1 MCGVCGTS
9 FAYKEILRKHISTI
23 HKKKCLKCGKLVSNL
38 KSHTKKKHSSETNF
52 EKNIPEIQ
60 NEVNENTKK
69 FSKTTRRGLVRI
81 KKNLNLSKK
90 SHECIVCGIRFAYKV
105 ILNRHITTFHKGRPC
120 QCLKCGKMVFDL
132 KLHSKN
138 KHPKGTNFDENNPK
152 VEDEVEKNTIG
163 NPKKVLDNSNELPF
177 LKKVQGRSEETKLKV
192 PLIEVDIKPKIEA
205 DIKPKIEADIKPK
218 LKPSDLSTK
227 FINEINTGLQVI
239 SSIKAPDDQRVAKK
253 VYVPTGKPRGR
264 PAKAAAARA
273 YVPTGKPRGRPGNNP
288 VTAEIQDDN
297 DNTKKVLDNPKELPI
312 LKKAQERPKET
323 KFDEN
328 IPKVQEEVK
337 ENTNDNT
344 EKVLDDPNAWAEF
357 KKTQE
362 DSKETKFNENIPKVQ
377 DEVNKSINENIKK
390 VLDNPNDN
398 PLACIPLL
406 KKAQELLKKYED
418 YEVKYYCNI
427 CPDFST
433 IDPSTL
439 IEHHC
444 SFHEIVD
451 AEKFPGKFSKSNNM

>member
-38 KSHTKKKHSSETNF
+38 KSHTRKKHSSETNF
-52 EKNIPEIQ
+52 EKKNPEIQ
-60 NEVNENTKK
+60 NEVNENIEGKIKKVPKITKREK
-69 FSKTTRRGLVRI
+69 AKI
-81 KKNLNLSKK
+81 KKNLNHSKK
-90 SHECIVCGIRFAYKV
+90 LFECIVCGINFAYKKV
-105 ILNRHITTFHKGRPC
+105 LNRHISTFHKGKPRK
-120 QCLKCGKMVFDL
+120 CLKCGKLVFDL
-132 KLHSKN
+132 KLHRRN
-138 KHPKGTNFDENNPK
+138 KHPKEAEFDENNPK
-152 VEDEVEKNTIG
+152 VRDEIKESTNE
-163 NPKKVLDNSNELPF
+163 NPTQILDNPELPL
-177 LKKVQGRSEETKLKV
+177 LKKVKERSQETKLDEKSTKV
-192 PLIEVDIKPKIEA
+192 QMIKA
-205 DIKPKIEADIKPK
+205 DVRSKVETDIKPK
-218 LKPSDLSTK
+218 LKPSDK
-227 FINEINTGLQVI
+227 NDEINTGLEVI
-239 SSIKAPDDQRVAKK
+239 SSIKGPDDQKVAKK
-253 VYVPTGKPRGR
+253 VYIPTGKPRGR
-264 PAKAAAARA
+264 PAGAKA
-273 YVPTGKPRGRPGNNP
+273 YVPTGKPRERPANNP

-344 EKVLDDPNAWAEF
+344 EKVLDDPNALVEF

-418 YEVKYYCNI
+418 YEVKYHCNI

-444 SFHEIVD
+444 SYHEIVD
-451 AEKFPGKFSKSNNM
+451 AKKFPGKFSKLNNM